1 MRILD
6 YGCSRKQLF
15 NEQADLEILVC
26 GAKPW
31 EQASAYEAYGELKNC
46 PGLILLMN
54 HFSRQAAGGVSGARY
69 RKSVWAKEKPVC
81 FLMPDFPDP
90 FSGDRAADQVY
101 QAMMDRNAAERRKER
116 AGGGIRKLYGKGKNL
131 FFLILRQLTG
141 KP

>member
-1 MRILD
+1 M
-6 YGCSRKQLF
+6 
-15 NEQADLEILVC
+15 EILVC

-54 HFSRQAAGGVSGARY
+54 HFSRQAAGGASGARY

-90 FSGDRAADQVY
+90 FSGDTGGRSGVSGNDEQKT
-101 QAMMDRNAAERRKER
+101 QRKEE
-116 AGGGIRKLYGKGKNL
+116 RKEQEEAYENCTEKEKIC